1 MTVVDALVMSFAF
14 SRPKQKQVFKD
25 FLQDLPTF
33 KWDDFK
39 ETRDLGQGSYGYVNL
54 GRFKSAQSREEQE
67 VVVKV
72 SRDVRGNEREFFKEA
87 KLLHC
92 VNGHQNVVSFKAI
105 SIRPFALMTEYVIV
119 SSLFSLDFLSHA
131 DLQYDLKGFEHVVAV
146 IAKDIA
152 FGLKF
157 LHESDVVHRDVKPAN
172 ILLSNVVVAVL
183 YHSNTL
189 H

>member
-1 MTVVDALVMSFAF
+1 MSFAF
-14 SRPKQKQVFKD
+14 SRPKQEQVFKD

-33 KWDDFK
+33 KWDDSK
-39 ETRDLGQGSYGYVNL
+39 ETRDLGQGSYGYVKL
-54 GRFKSAQSREEQE
+54 GRFKSAQCREEQE

-87 KLLHC
+87 KLLNC

-105 SIRPFALMTEYVIV
+105 SSRPFALMTEYVKFSFMPFGDETIV

-131 DLQYDLKGFEHVVAV
+131 NLQYDLKGFEHVVPV

-157 LHESDVVHRDVKPAN
+157 LHENDVVHRDLKPAN
-172 ILLSNVVVAVL
+172 ILLLLKRLFLSC
-183 YHSNTL
+183 
-189 H
+189 